1 MRIQAFVDYH
11 EIDDARQHRE
21 SAIELGAF
29 PPKRGGAFK
38 YYGLFYK
45 GKRPSVDTVYKVLEQ
60 FIDTDF
66 EMDYPYT
73 LVNEETVKEELVEA
87 LNG

>member
-1 MRIQAFVDYH
+1 MRIQAFIDYH
-11 EIDDARQHRE
+11 EIEDARQYRE
-21 SAIELGAF
+21 SAIELGCF
-29 PPKRGGAFK
+29 PPKHGGAFK

-45 GKRPSVDTVYKVLEQ
+45 GGRPSVNTVYEKLKNM
-60 FIDTDF
+60 IDTDF

-73 LVNEETVKEELVEA
+73 LVNEETVRKELKEC

>member
-1 MRIQAFVDYH
+1 MRVQAFVDYH
-11 EIDDARQHRE
+11 EIEDARQYRE

-29 PPKRGGAFK
+29 PPKDGGNFL

-45 GKRPSVDTVYKVLEQ
+45 GKCPSVNTVYKKLKNM
-60 FIDTDF
+60 IDTDF

-73 LVNEETVKEELVEA
+73 LVNEETVKEQLKDA